1 MSKEWLRRRRR
12 DYFYRKAKE
21 ESYRSRASFKL
32 LQAVK
37 KYNFIKLGDVV
48 VDLGASPG
56 GWLQVAREIVG
67 DKGFVLGLDLV
78 KIKPLG
84 FPNVY
89 TIVGDVKDPEITRR
103 IKAVLPRLADV
114 VLSDVSPNISGV
126 WEVDHARQIE
136 LAECSLQI
144 AVSILGPKG
153 YFFVKVFMGEMFNS
167 YLNQVKKYFSSVR
180 VFKPK
185 ASRAES
191 AEIYVLALEY
201 KG

>member
-1 MSKEWLRRRRR
+1 LSKEWLRRRRR

>member
-1 MSKEWLRRRRR
+1 LSKEWLRRRRR

-89 TIVGDVKDPEITRR
+89 IIVGDVKDPEITRR